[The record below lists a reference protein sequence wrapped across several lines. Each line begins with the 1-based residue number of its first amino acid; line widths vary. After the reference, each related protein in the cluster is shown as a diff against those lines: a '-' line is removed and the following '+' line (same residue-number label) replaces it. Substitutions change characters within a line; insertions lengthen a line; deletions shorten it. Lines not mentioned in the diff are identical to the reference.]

1 MRLTV
6 DGFML
11 YRFGEPIEIDGYAKE
26 LFDKKSEPGQAAKSV
41 VQKLNT
47 EIERRLVA
55 LSVNAPDW

>member
-1 MRLTV
+1 
-6 DGFML
+6 ML

-26 LFDKKSEPGQAAKSV
+26 LFDENSEPGQAAKSV